1 MGATGTKH
9 GRVMGTAGDGH
20 GGHGDARGRVEVPIT
35 PLITNII
42 KPQVLAEV
50 KAATE
55 TLCAA
60 RSKTTRAHGRAV
72 AQR

>member
-1 MGATGTKH
+1 MLENVVDH
-9 GRVMGTAGDGH
+9 V
-20 GGHGDARGRVEVPIT
+20 V
-35 PLITNII
+35 TNII